1 MAKVYVCI
9 SKLFEHIKCK
19 SCSDIILKKQ
29 ISAII
34 TSLGETLAYLGIKAN
49 KNAKSHK
56 KTVNQYQCCKNS
68 LSIDLKWQRH
78 SSKSLTESKK
88 DLKVNSK

>member
-1 MAKVYVCI
+1 MIDVHFEINIIIIRRTAKVYVCI

-56 KTVNQYQCCKNS
+56 KTVN
-68 LSIDLKWQRH
+68 
-78 SSKSLTESKK
+78 
-88 DLKVNSK
+88 